1 MINEETLTLYFYDD
15 GLSDTER
22 QQVEAALQS
31 DADLAAAYSRL
42 CRELEQWREP
52 EADPAPAHLK
62 QRWHDSIDKAARAE
76 IKQAARPH
84 AAFHWFSFAWGA
96 AMTAVLVLGIGIGVY
111 FSGNTPVIP
120 TIDNSANGIPVIGEP
135 ATPVSFTRGLQL
147 HLQDSQSEIAGLPT
161 DASADRVLLL
171 AQIIEQNRMF
181 ERAAKQNNSPGVAR
195 VLRAFEPI
203 LIRLAS
209 DDIAPEDAEALR
221 AQLAFELGV
230 VLTKLAQDTS
240 NETHST

>member
-1 MINEETLTLYFYDD
+1 MKFTFN
-15 GLSDTER
+15 
-22 QQVEAALQS
+22 
-31 DADLAAAYSRL
+31 
-42 CRELEQWREP
+42 
-52 EADPAPAHLK
+52 
-62 QRWHDSIDKAARAE
+62 
-76 IKQAARPH
+76 
-84 AAFHWFSFAWGA
+84 
-96 AMTAVLVLGIGIGVY
+96 IG
-111 FSGNTPVIP
+111 
-120 TIDNSANGIPVIGEP
+120 DRC
-135 ATPVSFTRGLQL
+135 RGLQL
-147 HLQDSQSEIAGLPT
+147 HLQDSQSEIARLPT

-230 VLTKLAQDTS
+230 VLTKMAQDTS
-240 NETHST
+240 DETHST

>member
-1 MINEETLTLYFYDD
+1 MINEETLTLYFYDE
-15 GLSDTER
+15 LSAAER
-22 QQVEAALQS
+22 QQVEAALDS
-31 DADLAAAYSRL
+31 DAKLAAAYTKL
-42 CRELEQWREP
+42 CRELEQWRDAET
-52 EADPAPAHLK
+52 DRAPVHLVE
-62 QRWHDSIDKAARAE
+62 RWHDSIDQAARAGRKE
-76 IKQAARPH
+76 AARTQSS
-84 AAFHWFSFAWGA
+84 FHWFSFAWGA
-96 AMTAVLVLGIGIGVY
+96 AMTAVLVVGIGIGVY
-111 FSGNTPVIP
+111 FSGNTPVISTTGSP
-120 TIDNSANGIPVIGEP
+120 LNGIPVISES

-147 HLQDSQSEIAGLPT
+147 HLQDSQSEIARLPT

-209 DDIAPEDAEALR
+209 DEIAPEDAEALR
-221 AQLAFELGV
+221 AQLAFELSV

-240 NETHST
+240 DETHST